1 LSDNPNLRRDRPLFV
16 FDGHCVLCSG
26 GASFIMRHDPD
37 GRIQFASAQSEL
49 GQRLY
54 AACGMSIDDSYLL
67 IDREGWH
74 IKSGGYLQVAQHLG
88 GWWRLARVVR
98 LIPRTLRDWAY
109 DQVALN
115 RYRWFGR
122 TGYCKLLTPEQ
133 RNQLVAEDAQLG
145 QQLDR
150 LRN

>member
-1 LSDNPNLRRDRPLFV
+1 MSDNPNLRRDRPLFV

-26 GASFIMRHDPD
+26 GASFVMRHDPD
-37 GRIQFASAQSEL
+37 ARIQFASAQSEL

-74 IKSGGYLQVAQHLG
+74 TKSDGYLQVAEPLG
-88 GWWRLARVVR
+88 GWWRLARALR
-98 LIPRTLRDWAY
+98 LIPRALRDWAY

-122 TGYCKLLTPEQ
+122 TNYCALLTPEQ
-133 RNQLVAEDAQLG
+133 RNRLVAEDAQMD
-145 QQLDR
+145 QQLER